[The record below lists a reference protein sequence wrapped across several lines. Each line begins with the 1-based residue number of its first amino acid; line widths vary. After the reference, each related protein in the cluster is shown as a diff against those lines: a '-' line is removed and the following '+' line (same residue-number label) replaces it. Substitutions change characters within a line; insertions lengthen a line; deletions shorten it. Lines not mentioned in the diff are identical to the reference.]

1 MHTHTPIYMCVCV
14 CVCVPLQFTQFAG
27 DMVIDP
33 AKEISVANEPKT
45 VHDGDEEDEHELC
58 LTMRMTLFSNA
69 IVTRREREG
78 ERARKRE
85 ERETG
90 RE

>member
-1 MHTHTPIYMCVCV
+1 MCVA
-14 CVCVPLQFTQFAG
+14 LQFTQFAG

-33 AKEISVANEPKT
+33 AKEISGANEPKT

-69 IVTRREREG
+69 IVTRRSRRETDRERG
-78 ERARKRE
+78 ERKGESKRFCILQMLCVCVCV
-85 ERETG
+85 
-90 RE
+90 